1 MARPAIR
8 AIVLVSI
15 LSLCAC
21 SSGGGTPQPAVPEA
35 PPASPASPLTSG
47 PGEGNAELT
56 ITVKPSDSQPAINY
70 TLICQDGVPTARS
83 NHPFPAKACGALKNN
98 PAVLTPP
105 PRNKEVICTQQYGGP
120 QTATVRG
127 TVDGV
132 PVDTWFARRD
142 GCEISRWNAAG
153 SILGPVGNL

>member
-1 MARPAIR
+1 MARPAIG

-21 SSGGGTPQPAVPEA
+21 SSGGGTPQPAVPET
-35 PPASPASPLTSG
+35 PPGSPASPLRSG
-47 PGEGNAELT
+47 AGEGNANLT
-56 ITVKPSDSQPAINY
+56 ITVTPSDSQPAINY
-70 TLICQDGVPTARS
+70 TLICKDGIPTDKS
-83 NHPFPAKACGALKNN
+83 KHPLPAKACQTLQNN
-98 PAVLTPP
+98 PAVLTPR

-120 QTATVRG
+120 QTATVTG

-132 PVDTWFARRD
+132 PVDAWFARRD
-142 GCEISRWNAAG
+142 GCEISWWNAAG